1 MIDLKP
7 KLLSPLLSMF
17 RSRQRMTGRTWLTE
31 LCARVV
37 RQMFSDGSAQ
47 GVGYLRAVM
56 DSAGTSVSP
65 KLQVTIAQRDI
76 AGIPCLITTPSNSE
90 PSSPVLIYFHG
101 GGFVAGSP
109 EGFQN
114 LISLIAEQSGAVVI
128 AADYRLSPEHVFP
141 AAQDDCLAV
150 SLQILAE
157 HPNQSV
163 LLGGDSAGAN
173 LAISTALALSG
184 LASQHSGNR
193 GADGLVLI
201 SPWVEPTANGGSIV
215 SNQANDIFDPV
226 FLLKSYSDHMGQV
239 DLFDSRANFI
249 NTDLSPLP
257 KTYIQCGG
265 GEQFVDQIQ
274 AFEGRAKSMDV
285 DIELDIFDTQFHD
298 FQTLWPVLKEGKLAT
313 IQLAEFIK
321 SV

>member
-1 MIDLKP
+1 MP
-7 KLLSPLLSMF
+7 
-17 RSRQRMTGRTWLTE
+17 GRAWLTE

-37 RQMFSDGSAQ
+37 RKMFSDGSER

-56 DSAGTSVSP
+56 DGAGSSVLP
-65 KLQVTIAQRDI
+65 KMQVTTGERDI
-76 AGIPCLITTPSNSE
+76 AGIRCLITTPNNSE
-90 PSSPVLIYFHG
+90 PSSPVFIYFHG

-109 EGFQN
+109 EGYQN
-114 LISLIAEQSGAVVI
+114 LVSLISEQSNAVVI

-157 HPNQSV
+157 YPNQNV

-173 LAISTALALSG
+173 LAVNTALALSS

-201 SPWVEPTANGGSIV
+201 SPWVEPTANGGSII
-215 SNQANDIFDPV
+215 SNQSNDIFDPA
-226 FLLKSYSDHMGQV
+226 FLLKSYSDHMGQA
-239 DLFDSRANFI
+239 DLFDLRANFI

-257 KTYIQCGG
+257 KTYI
-265 GEQFVDQIQ
+265 
-274 AFEGRAKSMDV
+274 
-285 DIELDIFDTQFHD
+285 
-298 FQTLWPVLKEGKLAT
+298 
-313 IQLAEFIK
+313 
-321 SV
+321 

>member
-1 MIDLKP
+1 MP
-7 KLLSPLLSMF
+7 E
-17 RSRQRMTGRTWLTE
+17 RAWLTE

-37 RQMFSDGSAQ
+37 RKMFSDGSER

-56 DSAGTSVSP
+56 DGAGSSVSP
-65 KLQVTIAQRDI
+65 KMQVTTAERDI
-76 AGIPCLITTPSNSE
+76 AGIRCLITTPSNSE
-90 PSSPVLIYFHG
+90 RSSPVFIYFHG

-109 EGFQN
+109 EGYQN
-114 LISLIAEQSGAVVI
+114 LVSLISEQSNAVVI
-128 AADYRLSPEHVFP
+128 AADYRLSPEHLFP

-157 HPNQSV
+157 YPNQNV

-173 LAISTALALSG
+173 LAVNTALALSS

-201 SPWVEPTANGGSIV
+201 SPWVEPTANGGSII
-215 SNQANDIFDPV
+215 SNQSNDIFDPA
-226 FLLKSYSDHMGQV
+226 FLLKSYSDHMGQA
-239 DLFDSRANFI
+239 DLFDLRANFI

-274 AFEGRAKSMDV
+274 AFESRAKSMGV

-298 FQTLWPVLKEGKLAT
+298 FQTLWPFIKEAKLAT
-313 IQLAEFIK
+313 LQLAAFIK

>member
-184 LASQHSGNR
+184 LASQHSR
-193 GADGLVLI
+193 RRWFGANLTVGRTDG
-201 SPWVEPTANGGSIV
+201 
-215 SNQANDIFDPV
+215 
-226 FLLKSYSDHMGQV
+226 
-239 DLFDSRANFI
+239 
-249 NTDLSPLP
+249 
-257 KTYIQCGG
+257 
-265 GEQFVDQIQ
+265 
-274 AFEGRAKSMDV
+274 
-285 DIELDIFDTQFHD
+285 
-298 FQTLWPVLKEGKLAT
+298 
-313 IQLAEFIK
+313 
-321 SV
+321 

>member
-1 MIDLKP
+1 
-7 KLLSPLLSMF
+7 MF
-17 RSRQRMTGRTWLTE
+17 RSRQRMIGRTWLTE

-37 RQMFSDGSAQ
+37 RQMFSDGSTL

-56 DSAGTSVSP
+56 DGAGTSMSP
-65 KLQVTIAQRDI
+65 KLQITITQLDI
-76 AGIPCLITTPSNSE
+76 AGIPCLITTPNNSK

-109 EGFQN
+109 EGYQN
-114 LISLIAEQSGAVVI
+114 LISLIAEQSTAVVI

-141 AAQDDCLAV
+141 ASQDDCLAV

-157 HPNQSV
+157 YPNQSV

-173 LAISTALALSG
+173 LAINTALALSG

-215 SNQANDIFDPV
+215 SNQGNDIFDPI
-226 FLLKSYSDHMGQV
+226 FLLKSYSDHMGQA
-239 DLFDSRANFI
+239 DLFDPRANFI

-321 SV
+321 SFSLTGPGHA

>member
-1 MIDLKP
+1 
-7 KLLSPLLSMF
+7 MF

-215 SNQANDIFDPV
+215 SNQANDIFDPF